1 MKINSHIIFL
11 IAIVGIIAAGVVGAT
26 LLNNGSMKQVD
37 FDGIKVNVPSDSNFV
52 KTADGYADSKYG
64 ITIHTF
70 KNNDS
75 MVNFLKGVTGASVI
89 SLKNQPPQSVAF
101 VQGDNTNVL
110 LTNGVEGISI
120 GAKDQ
125 GLVTDMSNSVVF
137 SNHQK
142 SVKPKVTVPGIA
154 PPPHLEFNYDFNK
167 IKALMLQVNT
177 DVFNVA
183 IFEQNINQSIND
195 YNVAVDNNVL
205 DQYTANEFAP
215 VQTTDSAVVN
225 NNTQQ
230 QNTSLL
236 DTPQASSVVQSL
248 GSDSGNAAGGDAAS
262 NNANPSANPSISTD
276 NPSSSP
282 SSSVSSGAADSS
294 SANNQPQKI
303 TISDFK
309 NALKESLHNGEK
321 IVDIDESGDYYIV
334 KVKYSDGKTEK
345 LKYDAFTGQFVEKL
359 KS

>member
-1 MKINSHIIFL
+1 MKINSQIIFL

-26 LLNNGSMKQVD
+26 LLNNGSMKQTD

-70 KNNDS
+70 KNNNS
-75 MVNFLKGVTGASVI
+75 MVNFLKGVSGASVI

-125 GLVTDMSNSVVF
+125 GLVSDMSNSVVF

-142 SVKPKVTVPGIA
+142 SVKPKVSVPGIA

-225 NNTQQ
+225 NNAQQ

-236 DTPQASSVVQSL
+236 DTPQASSVVQSFS
-248 GSDSGNAAGGDAAS
+248 SDSGNAAGGDAAS
-262 NNANPSANPSISTD
+262 NNANPSSTPSISAD
-276 NPSSSP
+276 NPSSV
-282 SSSVSSGAADSS
+282 SSSAADSS
-294 SANNQPQKI
+294 SGNNNQQQKI
-303 TISDFK
+303 TMSDFE
-309 NALKESLHNGEK
+309 NALKESFHNGEK

-345 LKYDAFTGQFVEKL
+345 LKFDAFTGQFVEKL